1 MAVDVAGLRQKRA
14 AKIDSMESI
23 LLKAQNDNREMSE
36 VEATAYDEL
45 KAEAEELGR
54 QVTRAEEVTKL
65 KAELLTAPVALD
77 APANSQH
84 ANSNVQ
90 RRTVE
95 PQPKDPQDKGIGF
108 ARIVRCLVAAKGSPF
123 VAAQIA
129 ERQFGDGEVAKA
141 LAAGDASAGGFI
153 VPTSYSNEI
162 IELLRSRTVMRQAGA
177 LVMPM
182 SGSVDIPKLT
192 AGTTATY
199 IGENSN
205 ISKTEPQ
212 FGNLKATERKLA
224 AIVPISNDLIRLSN
238 PKADALVRDDLI
250 ASMAVTEDLYFLRGS
265 GGGNAPKG
273 IRYWANSANVAG
285 SAGTTSANME
295 TDFKN
300 LIQALEGN
308 NVRMLKPVWIMS
320 PRTKN
325 ALWVAR
331 DANGNLVFP
340 EVRDGKLWGYP
351 VFVTNQVPTN
361 LGSGSDSELYFADM
375 SDVVIAENEQIM
387 IDVSDTAA
395 YHDGS
400 NVVAA
405 FSQDQT
411 VIRAIARHD
420 LVVRHD
426 YSVAVRTG
434 VAY

>member
-1 MAVDVAGLRQKRA
+1 MAIDINGLRQNRA
-14 AKIDSMESI
+14 VKVDGMET
-23 LLKAQNDNREMSE
+23 LLAKAQLEQRDLTE
-36 VEATAYDEL
+36 VESTAFDEL
-45 KAEAEELGR
+45 KAEAENLEG
-54 QVTRAEEVTKL
+54 TIKRAEDVQKL
-65 KAELLTAPVALD
+65 KASLAKPIDLPTDDSAAQPSRKAEPTARND
-77 APANSQH
+77 A
-84 ANSNVQ
+84 
-90 RRTVE
+90 E
-95 PQPKDPQDKGIGF
+95 KGLGF
-108 ARIVRCLVAAKGSPF
+108 ARIVRALVAAKGSPY

-129 ERQFGDGEVAKA
+129 ENKFGDKDVAKA

-153 VPTSYSNEI
+153 VPDKYSSEI
-162 IELLRSRTVMRQAGA
+162 IELLRPMSVIRRSGA

-182 SGSVDIPKLT
+182 EGSVDIPRLT

-199 IGENSN
+199 IGENRD
-205 ISKTEPQ
+205 ITKTEPT

-238 PKADALVRDDLI
+238 PKADALVRDDLV
-250 ASMAVTEDLYFLRGS
+250 ASMAVTEDTYFLRGA
-265 GGGNAPKG
+265 GGGNSPKG
-273 IRYWANSANVAG
+273 IRHWASSGNVAG
-285 SAGTTSANME
+285 SAGTSATNIE
-295 TDFKN
+295 TDLKN
-300 LIQALEGN
+300 LIQALESN
-308 NVRMLKPVWIMS
+308 NVRMIRPVWIMS

-325 ALWVAR
+325 ALWVLR

-340 EVRDGKLWGYP
+340 EIRDGKLWGYP
-351 VFVTNQVPTN
+351 VQTTNQVPTN
-361 LGSGSDSELYFADM
+361 LGGGGAESELYFADM
-375 SDVVIAENEQIM
+375 ADVVIAENAQIM

-426 YSVAVRTG
+426 ASVAVRTA

>member
-1 MAVDVAGLRQKRA
+1 MSDRVHFLQANGVRLAVREWGRRG
-14 AKIDSMESI
+14 
-23 LLKAQNDNREMSE
+23 AQPAVCVPGS
-36 VEATAYDEL
+36 AL
-45 KAEAEELGR
+45 P
-54 QVTRAEEVTKL
+54 
-65 KAELLTAPVALD
+65 AELFCG
-77 APANSQH
+77 
-84 ANSNVQ
+84 
-90 RRTVE
+90 VE
-95 PQPKDPQDKGIGF
+95 PLLAEKFHGF
-108 ARIVRCLVAAKGSPF
+108 SLDRRGHGQSEKPDEGYDF
-123 VAAQIA
+123 TH
-129 ERQFGDGEVAKA
+129 F
-141 LAAGDASAGGFI
+141 
-153 VPTSYSNEI
+153 
-162 IELLRSRTVMRQAGA
+162 
-177 LVMPM
+177 
-182 SGSVDIPKLT
+182 
-192 AGTTATY
+192 
-199 IGENSN
+199 
-205 ISKTEPQ
+205 
-212 FGNLKATERKLA
+212 
-224 AIVPISNDLIRLSN
+224 
-238 PKADALVRDDLI
+238 RDDLI

-340 EVRDGKLWGYP
+340 EVRDGKLWSYP

-387 IDVSDTAA
+387 IDGSDTAA

>member
-1 MAVDVAGLRQKRA
+1 MAIDINGLRQTRA
-14 AKIDSMESI
+14 VKADGMET
-23 LLKAQNDNREMSE
+23 LLAKAQQEQRELTE
-36 VEATAYDEL
+36 VETLTFDEL
-45 KAEAEELGR
+45 KAEAENLEKTIG
-54 QVTRAEEVTKL
+54 RAEEVQKL
-65 KAELLTAPVALD
+65 KASLAKAVEMPSDD
-77 APANSQH
+77 APAQV
-84 ANSNVQ
+84 AKK
-90 RRTVE
+90 TKAE
-95 PQPKDPQDKGIGF
+95 PAAKSDEDKGLGF
-108 ARIVRCLVAAKGSPF
+108 ARIVRALVAAKGSPY

-129 ERQFGDGEVAKA
+129 ENKFGDKDVAKA

-153 VPTSYSNEI
+153 VPDKYSSEI
-162 IELLRSRTVMRQAGA
+162 IELLRPMSVVRRSGA

-182 SGSVDIPKLT
+182 EGSVDIPRLT

-199 IGENSN
+199 IGENQN
-205 ISKTEPQ
+205 ITKTEPT

-238 PKADALVRDDLI
+238 PKADALVRDDLV
-250 ASMAVTEDLYFLRGS
+250 ASMAVTEDAYFLRGA
-265 GGGNAPKG
+265 GGGNSPKG
-273 IRYWANSANVAG
+273 IRYWALAGNVAG
-285 SAGTTSANME
+285 SAGTSATNIE
-295 TDFKN
+295 TDLKN
-300 LIQALEGN
+300 LIQALESN
-308 NVRMLKPVWIMS
+308 NVRMIRPVWIMS

-325 ALWVAR
+325 ALWVLR

-340 EVRDGKLWGYP
+340 EIRDGKLWGYP
-351 VFVTNQVPTN
+351 VQTTNQVPTN
-361 LGSGSDSELYFADM
+361 LGGGTDSELYFADM
-375 SDVVIAENEQIM
+375 ADVVIAENAQIM

-426 YSVAVRTG
+426 ASVAVRTG

>member
-1 MAVDVAGLRQKRA
+1 MAIDINGLRQTRA
-14 AKIDSMESI
+14 VKVDGMET
-23 LLKAQNDNREMSE
+23 LLAKAQQEQRELTE
-36 VEATAYDEL
+36 VETLTFDEL
-45 KAEAEELGR
+45 KAEAENLEKTIG
-54 QVTRAEEVTKL
+54 RAEEVQKL
-65 KAELLTAPVALD
+65 KASLAKAVEMPSDD
-77 APANSQH
+77 APAQV
-84 ANSNVQ
+84 AKK
-90 RRTVE
+90 TKAE
-95 PQPKDPQDKGIGF
+95 PAAKSDEDKGLGF
-108 ARIVRCLVAAKGSPF
+108 ARIVRALVAAKGSPY

-129 ERQFGDGEVAKA
+129 ENKFGDKDVAKA

-153 VPTSYSNEI
+153 VPDKYSSEI
-162 IELLRSRTVMRQAGA
+162 IELLRPMSVVRRSGA

-182 SGSVDIPKLT
+182 EGSVDIPRLT

-199 IGENSN
+199 IGENQN
-205 ISKTEPQ
+205 ITKTEPT

-238 PKADALVRDDLI
+238 PKADALVRDDLV
-250 ASMAVTEDLYFLRGS
+250 ASMAVTEDAYFLRGA
-265 GGGNAPKG
+265 GGGNSPKG
-273 IRYWANSANVAG
+273 IRYWALAGNVAG
-285 SAGTTSANME
+285 SAGTSATNIE
-295 TDFKN
+295 TDLKN
-300 LIQALEGN
+300 LIQALESN
-308 NVRMLKPVWIMS
+308 NVRMIRPVWIMS

-325 ALWVAR
+325 ALWVLR

-340 EVRDGKLWGYP
+340 EIRDGKLWGYP
-351 VFVTNQVPTN
+351 VQTTNQVPTN
-361 LGSGSDSELYFADM
+361 LGGGTDSELYFADM
-375 SDVVIAENEQIM
+375 ADVVIAENAQIM

-426 YSVAVRTG
+426 ASVAVRTG